1 MKRMDKTLN
10 NYEVQN
16 IIAWFNSESTQEFS
30 KKLPMSIKWSLRKN
44 MTKLNA
50 LSKDYEEERKE
61 LETKYATD
69 EKSDE
74 IKRVNE
80 NGDEQTVR
88 EVKPEF
94 LEKFQQEQVELL
106 MQNNDIRLNMEKEE
120 ELFKIEDSD
129 FSIADLDMLSFMI
142 IEDIEEEEDSEDG
155 K

>member
-1 MKRMDKTLN
+1 MRRMDKTLN

-16 IIAWFNSESTQEFS
+16 IIAWFNTESTQEFS

-50 LSKDYEEERKE
+50 LSKDYEEERRE
-61 LETKYATD
+61 LEEKYATD

-74 IKRVNE
+74 IKKVDD
-80 NGDEQTVR
+80 NGEEQTVR
-88 EVKPEF
+88 EVKAEF
-94 LEKFQQEQVELL
+94 LDNFQQEQVELL
-106 MQNNDIRLNMEKEE
+106 MQDNDIRLHMEKEE

-142 IEDIEEEEDSEDG
+142 IEEDEDSEDG